1 MLPIIVTCQLHV
13 IITFDSRYQREN
25 KKLLG
30 SIIDLTIKLFHC
42 VCFICSFLQADKGDL
57 ESKVSVN
64 QFDESFSLL
73 DRGLSDALEKMES
86 QMSIED
92 ALKETLQELQSK
104 LHLKLDRQELDSLR
118 DQLESRIR
126 EVQVVRATV
135 KEKPADD
142 GEPAGFRR

>member
-1 MLPIIVTCQLHV
+1 MSYSASSSS
-13 IITFDSRYQREN
+13 ITILLFLYQ
-25 KKLLG
+25 
-30 SIIDLTIKLFHC
+30 
-42 VCFICSFLQADKGDL
+42 QADKGEL
-57 ESKVSVN
+57 ESKVSLN
-64 QFDESFSLL
+64 QFDESFNLL

-92 ALKETLQELQSK
+92 ALRETLQELQSK

-126 EVQVVRATV
+126 EVQVIRTTV
-135 KEKPADD
+135 KEKPTDD

>member
-1 MLPIIVTCQLHV
+1 M
-13 IITFDSRYQREN
+13 FY
-25 KKLLG
+25 
-30 SIIDLTIKLFHC
+30 LF
-42 VCFICSFLQADKGDL
+42 FLQADKGDL

-64 QFDESFSLL
+64 QFDESFNLL

>member
-1 MLPIIVTCQLHV
+1 MIGVA
-13 IITFDSRYQREN
+13 
-25 KKLLG
+25 
-30 SIIDLTIKLFHC
+30 IKLFNY
-42 VCFICSFLQADKGDL
+42 VCFICFFLQADKGDL

-64 QFDESFSLL
+64 QFDESFNLL

>member
-1 MLPIIVTCQLHV
+1 MCFTCPFV
-13 IITFDSRYQREN
+13 
-25 KKLLG
+25 
-30 SIIDLTIKLFHC
+30 
-42 VCFICSFLQADKGDL
+42 QADKGDL

-64 QFDESFSLL
+64 QFDESFNLL

-135 KEKPADD
+135 KEKPDD